1 MVRTLHHYLEVM
13 SVNEK
18 AQMQVKCPKC
28 GYKMPIFYDVDA
40 ESVGI
45 HTVCKGRNC
54 KNVFEV
60 RIRKGKQIK

>member
-1 MVRTLHHYLEVM
+1 MDK
-13 SVNEK
+13 K

-28 GYKMPIFYDVDA
+28 GYKMPIFYDTDA

-45 HTVCKGRNC
+45 HIVCKGRNC

-60 RIRKGKQIK
+60 RIKKGKQIK